1 MSLPQCCGEKIR
13 NVVILKAQVSD
24 VNAYSKIRHL
34 GFVDNQNPKFKFE

>member
-24 VNAYSKIRHL
+24 V
-34 GFVDNQNPKFKFE
+34 GVDGNPPGGRVKLVHNRA